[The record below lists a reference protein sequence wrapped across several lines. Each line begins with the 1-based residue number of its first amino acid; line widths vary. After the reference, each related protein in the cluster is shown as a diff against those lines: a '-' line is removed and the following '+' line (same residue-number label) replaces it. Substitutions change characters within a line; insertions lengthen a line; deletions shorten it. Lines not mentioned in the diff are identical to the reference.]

1 MFIIILLL
9 LLSMPV
15 GRAEHSQTFLEFEA
29 HERMM
34 QLQLNLW
41 ELFDQLQYAQGEL
54 RVRVLEEI
62 HQIQTLINE
71 QIIVIIELDH
81 KHHGK

>member
-1 MFIIILLL
+1 
-9 LLSMPV
+9 MPV
-15 GRAEHSQTFLEFEA
+15 GKAEHSQTFPEFEA
-29 HERMM
+29 REHMM